1 MLICTMWYNAGEIP
15 PCNKTLKIPVN
26 YTRGLSPGDEK
37 RRLAARKKV
46 KISEDNYEE
55 NQQHSF

>member
-1 MLICTMWYNAGEIP
+1 MWYNAGEIP

-37 RRLAARKKV
+37 TAACRAQKGKN
-46 KISEDNYEE
+46 IGG
-55 NQQHSF
+55 